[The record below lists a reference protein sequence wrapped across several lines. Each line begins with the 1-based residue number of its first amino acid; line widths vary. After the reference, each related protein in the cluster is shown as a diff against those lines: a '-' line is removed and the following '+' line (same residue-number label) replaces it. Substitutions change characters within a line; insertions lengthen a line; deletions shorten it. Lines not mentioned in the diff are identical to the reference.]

1 MTIALII
8 FAKAPVAGQ
17 AKTRMIP
24 ALGAQ
29 GAARLAEQL
38 LCHAVQQAVQGPWD
52 ALTLCVSPDATHPAF
67 ACAQDMLRDQGQCPV
82 SWHAQGDCDL
92 GQRMHRAF
100 VRGLSHHA
108 AVLLMGTDAPGLTAQ
123 VLQQAAQSLQTH
135 DAVFV
140 PAWDGGYALV
150 GLHRPVPELF
160 EGMVWS
166 TPQVMVET
174 RMRAHQ
180 AGLSWR
186 ELAPVHDMD
195 EPSDLH
201 HLPPDWPTQPTWPRR
216 FQNGH
221 GPSGTSGGF

>member
-1 MTIALII
+1 MSIALII

-29 GAARLAEQL
+29 GAARLAQQL
-38 LCHAVQQAVQGPWD
+38 LLHAVQQAVKVPWA
-52 ALTLCVSPDATHPAF
+52 ALELCVSPDTAHPAF
-67 ACAQDMLRDQGQCPV
+67 AQAQDMAQDMGQCPL
-82 SWHAQGDCDL
+82 SWNVQGDGDL
-92 GQRMHRAF
+92 GQRMHRAL
-100 VRGLSHHA
+100 VRGLSRHS

-150 GLHRPVPELF
+150 GLRQPVLGLF

-166 TPQVMVET
+166 TASVMAET
-174 RMRAHQ
+174 RIRAHQ
-180 AGLSWR
+180 AGLHWC

-195 EPSDLH
+195 EPTDLH
-201 HLPPDWPTQPTWPRR
+201 HLPPDWPSRSDLLKAISNP
-216 FQNGH
+216 
-221 GPSGTSGGF
+221 